1 MLTTYHLLVKWGM
14 ESGVGQWSSNFKEAS
29 ESLALN
35 IDF

>member
-1 MLTTYHLLVKWGM
+1 MLTTYHLLVKWVM
-14 ESGVGQWSSNFKEAS
+14 ESGAGQWSSNFKEAS